1 MRIFNAYHP
10 SVTREGFQRL
20 KDVLVLSTLETSTL
34 AIVGNR
40 MNMRIAT
47 NSIQENRASV
57 FRNPNEL

>member
-1 MRIFNAYHP
+1 MYLESVYLP
-10 SVTREGFQRL
+10 SVTMEAFQCL
-20 KDVLVLSTLETSTL
+20 KDALVLSMLETSTL

-47 NSIQENRASV
+47 NSIQENTASV